1 MTSTKSTD
9 IRNIEPQTSFTDR
22 LLADNQDVWQ
32 AMQQHRFVID
42 IEQGKLPEQVFN
54 QYLVFEGDFVATAIE
69 IFSYAVIKAPN
80 ITHRRWLIG
89 VLDALANEQIAYFER
104 VMQKRNVA
112 ADNYLHGAPEVY
124 RFSQGMLRV
133 AETGSYAEIITLMFG
148 AEWMYY
154 HWCSRVSRANIEDED
169 VKEWVVMHAEKT
181 FINQASWLKAE
192 LDSIAATLSAAEQTR
207 LSGLYAQVLQWEID
221 FHSAAYL

>member
-1 MTSTKSTD
+1 MSQQ
-9 IRNIEPQTSFTDR
+9 PSFTDR
-22 LLADNQDVWQ
+22 LLSQNQGVWQ
-32 AMQQHRFVID
+32 AMQQHRFVTD
-42 IEQGKLPEQVFN
+42 IEQGILPTKVFN

-69 IFSYAVIKAPN
+69 IFSYAVIKAPD

-104 VMQKRNVA
+104 VMAHRDVTPES
-112 ADNYLHGAPEVY
+112 YLRGAPEVY

-133 AETGSYAEIITLMFG
+133 AETGSYAQILTLMFG

-154 HWCSRVSRANIEDED
+154 HWCKRVSQAEIADAD
-169 VKEWVVMHAEKT
+169 VKEWVVMHAEAT
-181 FINQASWLKAE
+181 FINQASWLKVE
-192 LDSIAATLSAAEQTR
+192 LDKCAATLGEAQQVQ

-221 FHSAAYL
+221 FHSAAYLS

>member
-1 MTSTKSTD
+1 MTSTIS
-9 IRNIEPQTSFTDR
+9 NIEVQTNFTDR
-22 LLADNQDVWQ
+22 LLVDNQDVWQ
-32 AMQQHRFVID
+32 AMQQHRFVVD

-54 QYLVFEGDFVATAIE
+54 QYLVFEGDFVATAIQ
-69 IFSYAVIKAPN
+69 IFSYAIIKAPN
-80 ITHRRWLIG
+80 ITHQRWLIG
-89 VLDALANEQIAYFER
+89 VVDALANEQIAYFER
-104 VMQKRNVA
+104 VMQKRSVLPE
-112 ADNYLHGAPEVY
+112 NYLRSAPDVY

-133 AETGSYAEIITLMFG
+133 AETGSYAEILTLMFG

-154 HWCSRVSRANIEDED
+154 HWCSRVSHADIQDKD
-169 VKEWVVMHAEKT
+169 LKAWVVMHAEET

-192 LDSIAATLSAAEQTR
+192 LDSIAAKLSTAEQAR